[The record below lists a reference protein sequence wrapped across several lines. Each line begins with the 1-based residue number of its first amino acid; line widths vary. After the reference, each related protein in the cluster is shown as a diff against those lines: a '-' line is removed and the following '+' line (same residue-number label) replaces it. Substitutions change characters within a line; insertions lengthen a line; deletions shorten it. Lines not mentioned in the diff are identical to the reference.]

1 MHLYLYGM
9 MKEIKYKKEGSTLT
23 KQKFLNFAEI
33 SKSVSFSEFL
43 DWLNIPYQQ
52 IDKELKG
59 EGFPP

>member
-1 MHLYLYGM
+1 

-33 SKSVSFSEFL
+33 SKGVSFREFL